1 MPLIRAGEQARELA
15 AMLGERTAALPSAG
29 TRRAPAGLN
38 VTAGAGRWPGTQPAA
53 WESSRPASQFPA
65 DPLPAGQISSILS
78 AANARQQ
85 RDWPAAAHGDAG
97 LVILLS
103 ALRVN
108 ELRPGMYAVWP
119 PEFGAFTALA
129 DDACFPDLTRQY
141 ADAPALLHVC
151 GDLDLACRSGGGSSY
166 GALLVRAGAL
176 AQATWMTAVSAGLAG
191 ACYGRA
197 SVRVTEVA
205 QLAGPGLR
213 HLLSV
218 AIGTVPVT
226 VPDLPGQE

>member
-1 MPLIRAGEQARELA
+1 MPLIRAGEQARQLT
-15 AMLGERTAALPSAG
+15 AMLGQRTVALTSAG
-29 TRRAPAGLN
+29 NRLAPASPN
-38 VTAGAGRWPGTQPAA
+38 VTTGGGRCPGTQPAA
-53 WESSRPASQFPA
+53 WRAAAPASQFPA
-65 DPLPAGQISSILS
+65 DPLSIGQVSSILT
-78 AANARQQ
+78 AAFADQQ
-85 RDWPAAAHGDAG
+85 RDWPTAAHGDPG

-103 ALRVN
+103 ALRVS
-108 ELRPGMYAVWP
+108 ELRPGMYAAWP

-129 DDACFPDLTRQY
+129 DTAWFPGLTRQY

-151 GDLDLACRSGGGSSY
+151 ADLDLACRAGGGSGY

-176 AQATWMTAVSAGLAG
+176 AQATWMSAASAGLAG

-197 SVRVTEVA
+197 SAQVTDVA

-213 HLLSV
+213 HLLTV